1 MRKPPNAPS
10 LPLEVVLQSPAL
22 ATAGAAAL
30 GATVCLLAA
39 WWRGGCRDMPSSDV
53 ARQALARTGLAQ
65 WRHVKPVVER
75 ALEEL
80 LTPLVSLY
88 ADRVQIAEKRKQ
100 LASKAALAGA
110 AKRRRD
116 AVPGACKKLA
126 PTPGTINPL
135 PVRAAPYQNPRAD
148 MHALRQL
155 ASRTQADGVGL
166 LRQRPG

>member
-1 MRKPPNAPS
+1 MRKPPAVPS
-10 LPLEVVLQSPAL
+10 LPLDVVLQSPAL
-22 ATAGAAAL
+22 ATAGAAAI

-39 WWRGGCRDMPSSDV
+39 WWRGGCREMPSSDV
-53 ARQALARTGLAQ
+53 ARQTLARTGLAQ
-65 WRHVKPVVER
+65 WRHVKPVVEQ

-80 LTPLVSLY
+80 SAPLAAIY
-88 ADRVQIAEKRKQ
+88 ADRVQIGEKRKQ

-110 AKRRRD
+110 AKRRRS
-116 AVPGACKKLA
+116 AVPGADKLFA

-148 MHALRQL
+148 VHALRQL

-166 LRQRPG
+166 LRQRR